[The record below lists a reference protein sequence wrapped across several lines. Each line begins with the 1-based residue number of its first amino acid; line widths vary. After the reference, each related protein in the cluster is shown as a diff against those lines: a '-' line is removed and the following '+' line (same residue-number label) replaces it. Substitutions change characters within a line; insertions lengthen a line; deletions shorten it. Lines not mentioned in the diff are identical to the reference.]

1 MAGLIRKL
9 FSLLPPRLKWAGAGI
24 AAFMVVSALLEL
36 AGLALL
42 MPAVSVFADPSLL
55 ETNRLLAR
63 LYAFSPAET
72 PNGFVLF
79 CAAALVI
86 FYLVKNLLGI
96 VMVRCQSRFSMSIS
110 NLTAER
116 LFRRY
121 VSAPYRE
128 YANFSSAELTAR
140 LSRVYDFTR
149 ELILPMLFAA
159 SEICVFAVIAAMTA
173 AVDWKIAS
181 FAALAAGL
189 ALFFF
194 YFPLKRKMEKCGRID
209 QKAAEGIFS
218 LLAQVFG
225 SIELIRT
232 TRTEEAFAER
242 FDAVQKQ
249 RALAQKQSSDI
260 GQMPRFAMEFFGV
273 LLAMGVLAMLVL
285 SGRPL
290 AGIAA
295 AGAFFAAALI
305 RLMPGVSRIHY
316 NLLHIRYGKYLF
328 EEICR
333 DIESFPHEDLPE
345 TGAPELTFHR
355 ELSFENLHFSYGEG
369 QKDIFG
375 GFSLTLKRS
384 ESVLITGPTG
394 CGKSTFIH
402 IAAGLIQPD
411 SGTVRADGRDIREN
425 LRSWRAKIGFVPQ
438 DIFLLDASIR
448 ENVAF
453 GVPPEEIDD
462 RKAEECL
469 AAAQILDFVRALPE
483 GLSARTGEGG
493 AKLSGG
499 QRQRIAIA
507 RALYRDPELLI
518 LDEATSAL
526 DEETESALV
535 DALGA
540 LRGRTAVLMIA
551 HHFRN
556 DGHFDRVI
564 SLDGRS

>member
-1 MAGLIRKL
+1 MTGLIRKL
-9 FSLLPPRLKWAGAGI
+9 FSFLPPRLKWAGAGI
-24 AAFMVVSALLEL
+24 AVFMVVSALLEL

-55 ETNRLLAR
+55 EKNRLLAR

-72 PNGFVLF
+72 ANGFVLF
-79 CAAALVI
+79 CAAATAA

-96 VMVRCQSRFSMSIS
+96 VMVRCQSRFSMSVS

-121 VSAPYRE
+121 ISAPYRE
-128 YANFSSAELTAR
+128 YAELSSAELTAR
-140 LSRVYDFTR
+140 LSRVHDFTR
-149 ELILPMLFAA
+149 ELILPMLYAA
-159 SEICVFAVIAAMTA
+159 SEICVFAVIAAAAA

-181 FAALAAGL
+181 FAAGAAGL

-194 YFPLKRKMEKCGRID
+194 YLPLKRKMENCGEID
-209 QKAAEGIFS
+209 QKAAAQIFS

-232 TRTEEAFAER
+232 TRTEGAFAGR
-242 FDAVQKQ
+242 FDAVQKK
-249 RALAQKQSSDI
+249 RALVQKQSSDI
-260 GQMPRFAMEFFGV
+260 GQTPRFAMEFFGV
-273 LLAMGVLAMLVL
+273 LLAMGVLAMLVV
-285 SGRPL
+285 SGRPP
-290 AGIAA
+290 AEIAA
-295 AGAFFAAALI
+295 TGAFFAAALI

-316 NLLHIRYGKYLF
+316 NLLHVRYGKYLF

-333 DIESFPHEDLPE
+333 DIVSFPAEDLPE
-345 TGAPELTFHR
+345 TGAPELTFRR
-355 ELSFENLHFSYGEG
+355 ELSFENLHFSYGKGRE
-369 QKDIFG
+369 DILR

-384 ESVLITGPTG
+384 EAVLITGPTG
-394 CGKSTFIH
+394 CGKSTLIR
-402 IAAGLIQPD
+402 IAAGLLLPD
-411 SGTVRADGRDIREN
+411 SGTVRADGRGIREN
-425 LRSWRAKIGFVPQ
+425 LRSWRSKIGFVPQ
-438 DIFLLDASIR
+438 DIFLLNAAIR

-453 GVPPEEIDD
+453 GVPPEQIDD
-462 RKAEECL
+462 RKVEECL
-469 AAAQILDFVRALPE
+469 AAAQILDFVRSLPE

-540 LRGRTAVLMIA
+540 LRGRTAILMIA
-551 HHFRN
+551 HHFRG

-564 SLDGRS
+564 SLSGRS